1 MSGNYGPNMT
11 GFFGFAGVRDA
22 APVNVDIP
30 YCEQVGAILNC
41 TTGNWNGNPTSYSY
55 QWVSGGTT
63 NIGTDAAS
71 YTVTAG
77 DVGNQLTCIVTAANP
92 VGSTTAPPSNAVL
105 VTAPARVARESPPP
119 RPPPSPSHRSQR

>member
-11 GFFGFAGVRDA
+11 GFTGFAGVRDT

-30 YCEQVGAILNC
+30 YCEQVNDILNC
-41 TTGNWNGNPTSYSY
+41 TSGNWTGDPTSYSY

-63 NIGTDAAS
+63 NIGTDEAS

-77 DVGNQLTCIVTAANP
+77 DVGNSIACTVTATNV
-92 VGSTTAPPSNAVL
+92 VGSTTAPPSNAV
-105 VTAPARVARESPPP
+105 VVVAPVARASREAG
-119 RPPPSPSHRSQR
+119 RKK